1 MGKKPAARQPSPMWV
16 TTADLPTSAGHP
28 FFERLN
34 QVLEEAGFDAFV
46 EGLCAVFY
54 ASRLGRPSLR
64 PGRYFRLLFI
74 GYFEGLSSERG
85 IAWRVADSLSLRAF
99 LDLDVTEAPPNHST
113 LSRTRRL
120 IDVET
125 HVAVFTWVL
134 ERLAGAGLVQGKTV
148 GVDATTLEA
157 NAAMRSIERR
167 DTGESYEAFV
177 RQLAKASGIE
187 TPTRAELAR
196 FDRSRKDRKTSNK
209 AWQSPQDRDA
219 KIAKMKDGRTHLAHK
234 AEHGVDLET
243 GAILSVTVHD
253 ASEGDSATLPETLTM
268 AAEQV
273 EAVRP
278 DGAEVEEVVADKGY
292 HSDATLVALDEIG
305 VRSYVSEPERG
316 RRCWQ
321 DKKTGETP
329 AEKRAAQKALYGNRR
344 RIRGD
349 RGRRL
354 QRRRGELVERPFAH
368 QYETGGLRRVWVRG
382 HENVRKRVLI
392 QAAGCNLGQ
401 LLRRLTGV
409 GTPRSLQG
417 RALSAICGLIG
428 PLTALWGRLTASWDF
443 QWTPAGLV
451 GSIAH
456 RQAA

>member
-34 QVLEEAGFDAFV
+34 RVLEEAGFDAFV

-120 IDVET
+120 ID
-125 HVAVFTWVL
+125 
-134 ERLAGAGLVQGKTV
+134 
-148 GVDATTLEA
+148 
-157 NAAMRSIERR
+157 
-167 DTGESYEAFV
+167 
-177 RQLAKASGIE
+177 
-187 TPTRAELAR
+187 
-196 FDRSRKDRKTSNK
+196 
-209 AWQSPQDRDA
+209 
-219 KIAKMKDGRTHLAHK
+219 
-234 AEHGVDLET
+234 LET
-243 GAILSVTVHD
+243 GAILSVTVQE
-253 ASEGDSATLPETLTM
+253 ASEGDSATLPATLTM

-273 EAVRP
+273 EAVQP
-278 DGAEVEEVVADKGY
+278 AGAEVEEVVADKGY

-329 AEKRAAQKALYGNRR
+329 AEKRAAQKATIWEPSAYSRRPRSSSSTPPRGAGGAAFRAPVRDRGAAAGVGARPRECAQAGAHPGGRLQPRTAAAPADRR
-344 RIRGD
+344 RHAPEPAGAGSFGHLRTDRSPDRALGASDGLLGLPMDAGGAGRLNRSSPSCLNRPAQRTAFFHGLLTKTIQGRGS
-349 RGRRL
+349 RGGERCGCHGVRPRLRRPRRSNPPRSSATSPELDAGGAFGPARRQRRL
-354 QRRRGELVERPFAH
+354 L
-368 QYETGGLRRVWVRG
+368 G
-382 HENVRKRVLI
+382 H
-392 QAAGCNLGQ
+392 
-401 LLRRLTGV
+401 
-409 GTPRSLQG
+409 
-417 RALSAICGLIG
+417 
-428 PLTALWGRLTASWDF
+428 
-443 QWTPAGLV
+443 
-451 GSIAH
+451 
-456 RQAA
+456 

>member
-1 MGKKPAARQPSPMWV
+1 MGKKPAARPGSPLWV
-16 TTADLPTSAGHP
+16 ATVDLPTSAGHP

-34 QVLEEAGFDAFV
+34 RVLSEAGFDAFV
-46 EGLCAVFY
+46 EQLCAVFY
-54 ASRLGRPSLR
+54 ADRLGRPSLR
-64 PGRYFRLLFI
+64 PGRYFRLLLI

-99 LDLDVTEAPPNHST
+99 LDLDLTEAPPNHST

-120 IDVET
+120 IDLET

-134 ERLAGAGLVQGKTV
+134 ERLAQAGLVGGKTV

-177 RQLAKASGIE
+177 RRLAAASGVE
-187 TPTRAELAR
+187 TLTRAELAR
-196 FDRSRKDRKTSNK
+196 FDRSRKGRKTSNEE
-209 AWQSPQDRDA
+209 WQSPQDPDA
-219 KIAKMKDGRTHLAHK
+219 RVAKMKDGRTHLAHK
-234 AEHGVDLET
+234 VEHGVDLET
-243 GAILSVTVHD
+243 GAVVSVTVQE
-253 ASEGDSATLPETLTM
+253 ASAGDTATLPETLTT

-278 DGAEVEEVVADKGY
+278 DGEGVEEVVADKGY
-292 HSDATLVALDEIG
+292 HSDATLVALDDLD
-305 VRSYVSEPERG
+305 VRSYISEPARG
-316 RRCWQ
+316 RRRWQ
-321 DKKTGETP
+321 DKKTGETS
-329 AEKRAAQKALYGNRR
+329 AEKRAAQRALYGNRR
-344 RIRGD
+344 RMRGD

-382 HENVRKRVLI
+382 HEQVRKRVLI
-392 QAAGCNLGQ
+392 QAAGCNLGL
-401 LLRRLTGV
+401 LLRHLTGI

-417 RALSAICGLIG
+417 RVLSAIAGPFEPLIDFG
-428 PLTALWGRLTASWDF
+428 ERLTRVWAAI
-443 QWTPAGLV
+443 WTPPGLV
-451 GSIAH
+451 VPIAC

>member
-1 MGKKPAARQPSPMWV
+1 MGKRPAARPGSPLWV

-34 QVLEEAGFDAFV
+34 RVLEEGGFDAFV
-46 EGLCAVFY
+46 EGRCAVFY
-54 ASRLGRPSLR
+54 ASRMGRPSLR
-64 PGRYFRLLFI
+64 PGRYFRMLFI

-85 IAWRVADSLSLRAF
+85 IAWRVADSLSLRSF
-99 LDLDVTEAPPNHST
+99 LDLDVTESAPNHST

-125 HVAVFTWVL
+125 HGAVFTWVL
-134 ERLAGAGLVQGKTV
+134 ERLSEAGLVRGKTV

-167 DTGESYEAFV
+167 DTGESYEAFLQ
-177 RQLAKASGIE
+177 RLAEASGLV

-196 FDRSRKDRKTSNK
+196 FDRSRKDKKTSNK
-209 AWQSPQDRDA
+209 DWRSPQDPDA
-219 KIAKMKDGRTHLAHK
+219 KITKMKDGRTHLAHK

-243 GAILSVTVHD
+243 GAILSVSVQD
-253 ASEGDSATLPETLTM
+253 ASAGDSATLPETLTS

-273 EAVRP
+273 EAVEP
-278 DGAEVEEVVADKGY
+278 DGEGVEEVVADKGY
-292 HSDATLVALDEIG
+292 HSDKTLVALDEVG
-305 VRSYVSEPERG
+305 VRSYISEPERG
-316 RRCWQ
+316 RRRWQ

-329 AEKRAAQKALYGNRR
+329 PDKRAAQRALYGNRR
-344 RIRGD
+344 RVRGA

-368 QYETGGLRRVWVRG
+368 QYETGGLRRVWIRG
-382 HENVRKRVLI
+382 RENVRKRVLI
-392 QAAGCNLGQ
+392 QAAGCNLGL

-417 RALSAICGLIG
+417 RALSAICRLIER
-428 PLTALWGRLTASWDF
+428 LIDRWKRLTVAWASK
-443 QWTPAGLV
+443 WTAPAFV

>member
-1 MGKKPAARQPSPMWV
+1 MAMGKKPAARQPSPMWV

-243 GAILSVTVHD
+243 GAILSVTVQD

-273 EAVRP
+273 EAVQP
-278 DGAEVEEVVADKGY
+278 DGAEVEEVVY
-292 HSDATLVALDEIG
+292 HGRDAGGSTIG
-305 VRSYVSEPERG
+305 GGLEPERG
-316 RRCWQ
+316 RRCRRSVHARHYM
-321 DKKTGETP
+321 GPSPARPRSSSSTP
-329 AEKRAAQKALYGNRR
+329 PRGAGGPSHQTNRGAAA
-344 RIRGD
+344 
-349 RGRRL
+349 
-354 QRRRGELVERPFAH
+354 
-368 QYETGGLRRVWVRG
+368 GGVRG
-382 HENVRKRVLI
+382 HENVRKRVI

-409 GTPRSLQG
+409 GTPRACRGGLF
-417 RALSAICGLIG
+417 RPFRGLIG
-428 PLTALWGRLTASWDF
+428 PLTALWGRLTASWDNRSPSCR
-443 QWTPAGLV
+443 TGRL
-451 GSIAH
+451 SE
-456 RQAA
+456 